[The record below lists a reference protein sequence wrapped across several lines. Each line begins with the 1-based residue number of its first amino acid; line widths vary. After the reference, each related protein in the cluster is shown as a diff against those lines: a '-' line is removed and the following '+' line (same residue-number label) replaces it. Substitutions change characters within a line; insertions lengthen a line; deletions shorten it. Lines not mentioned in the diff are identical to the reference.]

1 VDLVRRAAEPS
12 NDWAIEGF
20 ASCRVH
26 WNLSAAHL
34 CELALA
40 RREGQLSAEGALVCL
55 TGQHTGRSPRDKFI
69 VREPSSDAHLWWGS
83 VNRPIEESHFAAL
96 ERDVTDYLRGRD
108 LFVHDLAGGADPR
121 FRVPVRVVTELAW
134 HSLFARNLLLDSSA
148 PNGQAFTIIAAPGF
162 KASPARHGTRS
173 ETCIVISF
181 ARRRVIIAGTAYAGE
196 IKKSVFTILNYLL
209 PFRDVFPMHCSA
221 NLGAD
226 GRVALFFGLS
236 GTGKTTLSSDP
247 SRRLI
252 GDDEHGWSGAGVF
265 NFEGGCY
272 AKTVRLSAKAE
283 PQIWS
288 ATRRFGAVLE
298 NVVMDPESRRVDFDA
313 DTLTENT
320 RAAFPIDFID
330 RHEPSGAG
338 GHPTDVVMLTAD
350 AFGVMPPIARLT
362 PSQAMYHFLSGYTAR
377 VAGTERGVTEPTATF
392 SACFGAPFLPL
403 RPGVYASFL
412 GRRLAEHQ
420 SRVWLVNTGWTG
432 GPAGEGERMPLR
444 YTRAMVTAAL
454 EGQLDRVPTSP
465 DPIFG
470 VDVPRSCPGVPDGL
484 LDPRSTWREP
494 ASYDAQ
500 ARRLAS
506 MFAENFAG
514 FAADVAPEVASAGP
528 RA

>member
-1 VDLVRRAAEPS
+1 MRRAAEPS
-12 NDWAIEGF
+12 NDWAIRRACVRAGF
-20 ASCRVH
+20 IGICR
-26 WNLSAAHL
+26 AAHL

-40 RREGQLSAEGALVCL
+40 RQEGQLSADGALVCL
-55 TGQHTGRSPRDKFI
+55 TGPHTGRSPRDKFI

-83 VNRPIEESHFAAL
+83 VNRPLEESHFAAL
-96 ERDVTDYLRGRD
+96 EHDVTDYLRGRD
-108 LFVHDLAGGADPR
+108 LFVQDLAGGADPG
-121 FRVPVRVVTELAW
+121 FRLPVRVVTELAW
-134 HSLFARNLLLDSSA
+134 HSLFARNLLLDSGA
-148 PNGQAFTIIAAPGF
+148 ANGQPFTIIAAPGF

-196 IKKSVFTILNYLL
+196 IKKAIFTILNYLL

-252 GDDEHGWSGAGVF
+252 GDDEHGWSGTGVF

-313 DTLTENT
+313 DSLTENT

-330 RHEPSGAG
+330 AHEPSGAG

-362 PSQAMYHFLSGYTAR
+362 PSQAHVSLPLGLHGPRRWHRARRHRTGRDVQRVLWRAVPAAAPRRVRVVSGTTAGAAWIAG
-377 VAGTERGVTEPTATF
+377 VAGEHRLDGRA
-392 SACFGAPFLPL
+392 
-403 RPGVYASFL
+403 R
-412 GRRLAEHQ
+412 GRRGAHAAPLHASDGHRGARGPARSGADQ
-420 SRVWLVNTGWTG
+420 SRSD
-432 GPAGEGERMPLR
+432 LR
-444 YTRAMVTAAL
+444 RRRAAQLSRRTRRAA
-454 EGQLDRVPTSP
+454 RSA
-465 DPIFG
+465 
-470 VDVPRSCPGVPDGL
+470 VDV
-484 LDPRSTWREP
+484 
-494 ASYDAQ
+494 
-500 ARRLAS
+500 ARAH
-506 MFAENFAG
+506 
-514 FAADVAPEVASAGP
+514 VV
-528 RA
+528 

>member
-1 VDLVRRAAEPS
+1 MARVAVPS

-20 ASCRVH
+20 ASGRIYR
-26 WNLSAAHL
+26 NLSASQLYEMAIARQEAHL
-34 CELALA
+34 
-40 RREGQLSAEGALVCL
+40 SADGALVCL

-69 VREPSSDAHLWWGS
+69 VREASSDAHIWWGS
-83 VNRPIEESHFAAL
+83 VNRPLDETHYTAL
-96 ERDVTDYLRGRD
+96 ETDVTDYLRGRD
-108 LFVHDLAGGADPR
+108 LFVQDLAGGADPG
-121 FRVPVRVVTELAW
+121 FQLPVRVVTELAW
-134 HSLFARNLLLDSSA
+134 HSLFARNLLRGTDATSDR
-148 PNGQAFTIIAAPGF
+148 AFTIISAPGF
-162 KASPARHGTRS
+162 TASPARHGTRS
-173 ETCIVISF
+173 ETCIVINF

-209 PFRDVFPMHCSA
+209 PFRDVLPMHCSA
-221 NLGAD
+221 NIGAD

-252 GDDEHGWSGAGVF
+252 GDDEHGWSASGVF

-272 AKTVRLSAKAE
+272 AKTVRLSQKAE

-288 ATRRFGAVLE
+288 AAQRFGVVLE
-298 NVVMDPESRRVDFDA
+298 NVVMDPDSRRVDFDA
-313 DTLTENT
+313 DALTENT
-320 RAAFPIDFID
+320 RAAYPIDFIEC
-330 RHEPSGAG
+330 HEPSGVG
-338 GHPTDVVMLTAD
+338 GHPGDVVMLTAD
-350 AFGVMPPIARLT
+350 AFGVMPPIAKLT

-377 VAGTERGVTEPTATF
+377 VAGTERGVTDPTATF

-403 RPGVYASFL
+403 RPSVYAAFL
-412 GRRLAEHQ
+412 GRRLAQHQ

-432 GPAGEGERMPLR
+432 GPAGEGKRMPLA
-444 YTRAMVTAAL
+444 YTRAMVAAAL
-454 EGQLDRVPTSP
+454 DGQLDRVPVAI

-470 VDVPRSCPGVPDGL
+470 VDVPRACPGVPDGM
-484 LDPRSTWREP
+484 LDPRSTWRER

-506 MFAENFAG
+506 MFADNFAS
-514 FAADVAPEVASAGP
+514 FASDVAPEVASAGP